1 MLKSLSTIAA
11 LSLLMGCSRFD
22 EAKEREE
29 CQKAH
34 PNDQAVTVM
43 LNFVN
48 SGRSGTFAALAGMQ
62 DRGVGH
68 AA

>member
-34 PNDQAVTVM
+34 PNDQV
-43 LNFVN
+43 
-48 SGRSGTFAALAGMQ
+48 AADKCLKKATHEWEKVYAWLP
-62 DRGVGH
+62 RLTH
-68 AA
+68 RRPPTA